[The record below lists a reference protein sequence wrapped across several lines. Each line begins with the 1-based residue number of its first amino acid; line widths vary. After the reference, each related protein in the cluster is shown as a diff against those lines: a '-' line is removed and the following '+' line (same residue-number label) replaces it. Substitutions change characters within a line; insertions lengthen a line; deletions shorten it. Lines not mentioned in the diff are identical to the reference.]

1 MEEKTVKIAVLRK
14 IPNIENDDRL
24 RKEYSS
30 IRRMFPFVEMK
41 AFVMMEEN
49 REYESVTSFGM
60 PFRSVGLQSRSQLTR
75 GSHLFKKSIDY
86 YKAIKDDL
94 KKYDIIWNSGDEPTP
109 SLLFIRKKILFW
121 DLRELPLFL
130 MGSTWKRILLKHIF
144 NKCKVLVH
152 ANQYRIDYLM
162 QQGLIK
168 NAEKHFVVRNYPEFS
183 ETDPE
188 YDARYYE
195 VKEWIGSRT
204 CVYLQGLS
212 NDSRASFESLSA
224 VLNVPEI
231 CAIVLGSVSESAKQK
246 VIKEYGKAEVD
257 NRICFAGNF
266 KVLKVPQYLALCHLS
281 LVFYKNTSP
290 NNYYCE
296 ANRLYQAIDAGLPV
310 VVGSNPSMK
319 SVVEDMG
326 VGVSVETD
334 GDNIELIVEG
344 IQTVLE
350 KRDMFVKSI
359 HNLTNQIKWESQE
372 YILKKV
378 IEILINK

>member
-1 MEEKTVKIAVLRK
+1 
-14 IPNIENDDRL
+14 
-24 RKEYSS
+24 
-30 IRRMFPFVEMK
+30 
-41 AFVMMEEN
+41 
-49 REYESVTSFGM
+49 
-60 PFRSVGLQSRSQLTR
+60 
-75 GSHLFKKSIDY
+75 
-86 YKAIKDDL
+86 
-94 KKYDIIWNSGDEPTP
+94 
-109 SLLFIRKKILFW
+109 
-121 DLRELPLFL
+121 
-130 MGSTWKRILLKHIF
+130 
-144 NKCKVLVH
+144 
-152 ANQYRIDYLM
+152 M